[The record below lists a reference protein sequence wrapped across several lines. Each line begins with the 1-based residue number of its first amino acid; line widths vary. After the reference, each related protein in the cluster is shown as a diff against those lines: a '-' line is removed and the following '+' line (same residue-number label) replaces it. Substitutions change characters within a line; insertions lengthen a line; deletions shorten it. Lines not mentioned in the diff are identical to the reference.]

1 MTILYCSRGPILETT
16 PQLQHHRLQGH
27 MFPSPQYEISSLTTT
42 FHFLARTMK
51 FDFPSTPSPQS
62 LTYHT
67 EVLILIPDPKPC
79 NPAQTKKSNIGMHM
93 KSLEIKYQA
102 RGSPSR
108 AFHPQLIQW
117 AVCTNKGFLKIKEKV
132 KNWWKGPIF

>member
-51 FDFPSTPSPQS
+51 FDFPSTPLMAPPQS

-67 EVLILIPDPKPC
+67 EELILIPDPITC
-79 NPAQTKKSNIGMHM
+79 NQAQTK
-93 KSLEIKYQA
+93 QVFR
-102 RGSPSR
+102 RG
-108 AFHPQLIQW
+108 H
-117 AVCTNKGFLKIKEKV
+117 
-132 KNWWKGPIF
+132 